1 MAPTRRFSHENVNY
15 NNIISTV
22 YSVYK
27 YTHINTNIY
36 YTDTELYVYNIME
49 MCPVG
54 FTVVFIVCYN
64 IFTNTYVIHYIY
76 LHII

>member
-1 MAPTRRFSHENVNY
+1 MAPTRRFSHENVFL
-15 NNIISTV
+15 IILYSPCV
-22 YSVYK
+22 YD

-36 YTDTELYVYNIME
+36 YTDTELRVYNIME

-64 IFTNTYVIHYIY
+64 IFTNTCVI
-76 LHII
+76 L